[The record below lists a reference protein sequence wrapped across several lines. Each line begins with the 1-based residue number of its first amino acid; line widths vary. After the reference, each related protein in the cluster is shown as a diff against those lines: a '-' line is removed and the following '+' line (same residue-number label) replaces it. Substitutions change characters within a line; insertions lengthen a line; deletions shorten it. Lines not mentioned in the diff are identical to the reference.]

1 MHIPISF
8 TRNLG
13 LYDSATTKFA
23 LRYDFVFAFSFGYL
37 MGVIA
42 SVKMNVCILVIW
54 GSARNENINTNIALL
69 EKKNNKLTL

>member
-13 LYDSATTKFA
+13 LYDSNF
-23 LRYDFVFAFSFGYL
+23 DFVFAFSFGYL

-42 SVKMNVCILVIW
+42 SVMMNVCILVIW
-54 GSARNENINTNIALL
+54 GSARNENTITNIALL
-69 EKKNNKLTL
+69 EKIK

>member
-1 MHIPISF
+1 MILQPQSLHCILILF
-8 TRNLG
+8 
-13 LYDSATTKFA
+13 
-23 LRYDFVFAFSFGYL
+23 LRFSFGYL

-42 SVKMNVCILVIW
+42 SVMMNVCILVIW

>member
-1 MHIPISF
+1 
-8 TRNLG
+8 
-13 LYDSATTKFA
+13 
-23 LRYDFVFAFSFGYL
+23 

-42 SVKMNVCILVIW
+42 SVMMNVCILVIW